1 MRADERP
8 RWRREYRA
16 EGEPMTPTDRY
27 VTIDGLRTRLRESG
41 PADARTIA
49 YFHIYSGLSEE
60 TDEFAE
66 LIADRYRFVAIDAR
80 GHGHT
85 EWGPPDAYTPDR
97 YLADALAALDA
108 IGSAPVVVMG
118 SSFGAATALRLATH
132 HSDRVSALIMDDQ
145 PPEFPAAESRD
156 ALAKSAERQ
165 RTLRFADLDEVV
177 AWAQKL
183 RRRHFNWQIT
193 DEQARR
199 WAEAATQPAS
209 DGAAEGSTLRFRND
223 PDSMACMVQFCGTP
237 ESNLRGDFATVGVP
251 TLVAR
256 RVGAG
261 ASLDGP
267 IWDEL
272 RALNPRARYETFEGA
287 GHPVVFTKPRELA
300 EVVRDFLG

>member
-1 MRADERP
+1 M
-8 RWRREYRA
+8 
-16 EGEPMTPTDRY
+16 MPTDRY

-66 LIADRYRFVAIDAR
+66 LVADRYRFVAVDAR

-85 EWGPPDAYTPDR
+85 EWGPPDGYTPDR
-97 YLADALAALDA
+97 YLADALGALAA

-132 HSDRVSALIMDDQ
+132 HAERVSALIMDDQ
-145 PPEFPAAESRD
+145 PPEFPAAGSKD
-156 ALAKSAERQ
+156 ALEKSAQRQ
-165 RTLRFADLDEVV
+165 RELRFADLDEVV

-193 DEQARR
+193 DEKARV
-199 WAEAATQPAS
+199 WAEAATLPAGNGPA
-209 DGAAEGSTLRFRND
+209 DEGALRFRND
-223 PDSMACMVQFCGTP
+223 PDSLACMAQFCGTP
-237 ESNLRGDFATVGVP
+237 EADLRGDFAAVAAP

-267 IWDEL
+267 VWDEL
-272 RALNPRARYETFEGA
+272 RALNPGARYETFEGA

>member
-1 MRADERP
+1 
-8 RWRREYRA
+8 
-16 EGEPMTPTDRY
+16 MTPTDRY
-27 VTIDGLRTRLRESG
+27 ITIDGLSTRLRESG
-41 PADARTIA
+41 AADARTIA

-85 EWGPPDAYTPDR
+85 EWGPPNAYTPQR
-97 YLADALAALDA
+97 YFEDAIAALDA

-118 SSFGAATALRLATH
+118 SSFGAATALRIAARH
-132 HSDRVSALIMDDQ
+132 PGRVSALIMDDQ
-145 PPEFPAAESRD
+145 PPEFPSGESKD
-156 ALAKSAERQ
+156 ALEKSAQRQ
-165 RTLRFADLDEVV
+165 RALRFTDLDQVV

-193 DEQARR
+193 DEKARL
-199 WAEAATQPAS
+199 WAEAATMS
-209 DGAAEGSTLRFRND
+209 AEGATLRFRND
-223 PDSMACMVQFCGTP
+223 PDSMACMAQFCGTP
-237 ESNLRGDFATVGVP
+237 ESNLRRDFAAVAAP

-256 RVGAG
+256 RLGTG

-267 IWDEL
+267 LWDEL
-272 RALNPRARYETFEGA
+272 QGLNPRARYESFEGA

-300 EVVRDFLG
+300 DVVSDFLG

>member
-1 MRADERP
+1 
-8 RWRREYRA
+8 
-16 EGEPMTPTDRY
+16 MTPTDRY

-49 YFHIYSGLSEE
+49 YFHIYGGLSEE

-66 LIADRYRFVAIDAR
+66 LLADRYRFVAVDAR

-85 EWGPPDAYTPDR
+85 EWGPADRYTPDR
-97 YLADALAALDA
+97 YLADALEALDA

-118 SSFGAATALRLATH
+118 SSFGAATALRLAAH
-132 HSDRVSALIMDDQ
+132 RAVGVSALIMDDQ
-145 PPEFPAAESRD
+145 PPECPTAVSKD
-156 ALAKSAERQ
+156 ALEKSAQRQ
-165 RTLRFADLDEVV
+165 RQLRFADLDEVV

-183 RRRHFNWQIT
+183 HRRHFNWQIT
-193 DEQARR
+193 DEKARH
-199 WAEAATQPAS
+199 WAEAATMP
-209 DGAAEGSTLRFRND
+209 GEGSTLRLRND
-223 PDSMACMVQFCGTP
+223 PDSLACMAQFCGTP
-237 ESNLRGDFATVGVP
+237 QADLRSDFASVSEP
-251 TLVAR
+251 TLVVR
-256 RVGAG
+256 RDGAG

-272 RALNPRARYETFEGA
+272 QALNPQARYETFEGA

>member
-1 MRADERP
+1 MP
-8 RWRREYRA
+8 
-16 EGEPMTPTDRY
+16 PTDRY
-27 VTIDGLRTRLRESG
+27 VEIDGLRTRLRESG

-49 YFHIYSGLSEE
+49 YFHIYSGLAEE
-60 TDEFAE
+60 TDDFAE
-66 LIADRYRFVAIDAR
+66 LVADRYRFVAVDAR

-108 IGSAPVVVMG
+108 IGGEPVVVMG
-118 SSFGAATALRLATH
+118 SSFGAATALRIAARH
-132 HSDRVSALIMDDQ
+132 PQRVSALIMDDQ
-145 PPEFPAAESRD
+145 PPEFPAAGSRD

-177 AWAQKL
+177 AWVQKL
-183 RRRHFNWQIT
+183 RRRHFNWQLT
-193 DEQARR
+193 DAQARR
-199 WAEAATQPAS
+199 WAEAATQPVD
-209 DGAAEGSTLRFRND
+209 DGPAAGGALRFRND

-237 ESNLRGDFATVGVP
+237 EADLRADFAAVVVP

-261 ASLDGP
+261 ASLEGP

-300 EVVRDFLG
+300 AVVRDFLES